1 MMTLK
6 HEFDDKSLAYFEM
19 GEGPAVVIIHGV
31 GGHKED
37 WREVAS
43 HLSEM
48 HHVFAV
54 DMLGFGES
62 SKEHEDLSIP
72 VQAAA
77 IKSLL
82 DAHEIEDADLIGNS
96 VGGWVAATFAAEYPD
111 MVDRLILLD
120 VAGFKAMFEGE
131 PPVNFDPSTVEEMQA
146 LIAITTNSD
155 AAHSHD
161 IAEKALEA
169 YIASGEK
176 AVSAVWGKSI
186 FMSPRLEDILPKI
199 GAPTLVLWGE
209 DDKLFPSV
217 LCGVFAEQIGN
228 AGHELIPNAGHFPQ
242 LDNPTDTIAAIEN
255 FLAMDEE
262 EDGEMEEAED
272 EAAEDATDA
281 AE

>member
-1 MMTLK
+1 MMTRK
-6 HEFDDKSLAYFEM
+6 HEFDDKTLAYFEM

-37 WREVAS
+37 WREVAT
-43 HLSEM
+43 HLSVSRR
-48 HHVFAV
+48 VFAV
-54 DMLGFGES
+54 DMLGFGKS
-62 SKEHEDLSIP
+62 SKDHDDLSIP

-82 DAHEIEDADLIGNS
+82 EAHKIEAADLIGNS

-111 MVDRLILLD
+111 KVNGLILLD

-146 LIAITTNSD
+146 LLAITTNSD
-155 AAHSHD
+155 LAQTHD
-161 IAEKALEA
+161 IAEQAFEA

-176 AVSAVWGKSI
+176 AVSAIWAKSI
-186 FMSPRLEDILPKI
+186 FISPRLEDILPKI
-199 GAPTLVLWGE
+199 AAPTLVLWGE
-209 DDKLFPSV
+209 DDKLFPST
-217 LCGVFAEQIGN
+217 LCAVFAEQIDE
-228 AGHELIPNAGHFPQ
+228 AAHELIPNAGHFPH

-255 FLAMDEE
+255 FLVMDDEMDEE
-262 EDGEMEEAED
+262 MDD
-272 EAAEDATDA
+272 AASDPTDA